1 MLLTLEGVYRNG
13 KIELLEKPR
22 EVREGEPV
30 VVTFLR
36 TGTINLRN
44 RGIDENQAASLRARL
59 SAFVDDWESPEM
71 DIYNDYDG
79 SKAKLQ
85 SK

>member
-1 MLLTLEGVYRNG
+1 MLLTFEGVFRNG
-13 KIELLEKPR
+13 RIELLSTPQ

-36 TGTINLRN
+36 TGVTDLRN

-59 SAFVDDWESPEM
+59 STFVDDWESPEM
-71 DIYNDYDG
+71 DIYDDYDG
-79 SKAKLQ
+79 NKAKLQ
-85 SK
+85 SR